1 MAFKIG
7 DVITLKNVTED
18 NTGIDSYILE
28 ELKKEKHKI
37 TDIDIAG
44 EYMIED
50 GWWFTSNQLEVLE
63 KGEDSMKKVNNNE
76 ILWAKVKEGAKIPT
90 KRVED
95 AGYDIYACFDEDY
108 IEIKPHETKMIPT
121 GLASACSDDYVFVL
135 RERGSNGSKGV
146 AQRCGVIDSGYRNE
160 WFVPLT
166 NTNDYSVFITKDDS
180 KTPVRDYLN
189 GTTSI
194 NYPYT
199 KGIAQALLLPVP
211 KVESKEVSYEEL
223 KEFTSER
230 GMGALGSSG
239 K

>member
-1 MAFKIG
+1 
-7 DVITLKNVTED
+7 
-18 NTGIDSYILE
+18 
-28 ELKKEKHKI
+28 
-37 TDIDIAG
+37 
-44 EYMIED
+44 
-50 GWWFTSNQLEVLE
+50 
-63 KGEDSMKKVNNNE
+63 MKKVNNNE

-135 RERGSNGSKGV
+135 RERGSNGSKGI

-166 NTNDYSVFITKDDS
+166 NTTNKPLYIVKKEYLYDLTEELKHYTYSLFQNTKTNLDEHFIF
-180 KTPVRDYLN
+180 
-189 GTTSI
+189 
-194 NYPYT
+194 YPYE

-211 KVESKEVSYEEL
+211 KVESKEISYEEL